1 MSNIRIKFKNE
12 KTVPL
17 EVIPHSTS
25 LHQFAFIKANSTD
38 SDEDYDDPFYLMDVK
53 RLADRYQLWRDTLPS
68 IKPYYGTYIVHCIVL
83 CIVGIA
89 QHTLGN
95 ILLANLWLLRSS
107 VKCNE
112 DPVLLSLLSHLGT
125 GFDCAS
131 KGEISHLLEM
141 GISPGDIIFAHPCK
155 QISHIKYAARNGI
168 SLVTFD
174 NEMELHKM
182 ATHHSNA
189 KLVVRICADDSIARA
204 QLGVKFGRS
213 VADACSLL
221 NDAKRLQLQ
230 VIGVC
235 FHLGTRCQTPDAY
248 RIALEMAH
256 EVFEYAD
263 TVGYHFNFL
272 DIGGGFPGSDTELAL
287 FQEVASTINLS
298 IGRLFSDRHDLNI
311 IAEPGRYFAS
321 SCFSLAVQVTSK
333 RLPSS
338 ENESF
343 MYYVNDGVY
352 GSFNCLI
359 HDPAKVQ
366 PKVLEGPTVTSSS
379 NPTYSCVIW
388 GPTCA
393 RRDKVCTALLPEV
406 TVGDWIQFEDMGAY
420 TISGHS
426 NFNGFS
432 RPKVFYCL
440 REEDKES
447 FEDVFRNIL
456 TSRSS
461 LSSPS

>member
-1 MSNIRIKFKNE
+1 MSIKINPTNG

-17 EVIPHSTS
+17 EVVPRGTS
-25 LHQFAFIKANSTD
+25 LHQFAFMKTKSTD
-38 SDEDYDDPFYLMDVK
+38 REDYDDPFYVMDVK
-53 RLADRYQLWRDTLPS
+53 RLADLYQLWRESLPS
-68 IKPYYGTYIVHCIVL
+68 IKPYY
-83 CIVGIA
+83 A
-89 QHTLGN
+89 
-95 ILLANLWLLRSS
+95 

-131 KGEISHLLEM
+131 KGEISRLLEM
-141 GISPGDIIFAHPCK
+141 GVSPGDIIFANPCK
-155 QISHIKYAARNGI
+155 QTSHIKYAARKGI

-189 KLVVRICADDSIARA
+189 KLVVRICADDPTARC
-204 QLGVKFGRS
+204 QLGVKFGCS
-213 VADACSLL
+213 VTDACSMLHV
-221 NDAKRLQLQ
+221 AKHLQLQ
-230 VIGVC
+230 VIGVS
-235 FHLGTRCQTPDAY
+235 FHVGSGCQTPDAY
-248 RIALEMAH
+248 RVALEMAH

-333 RLPSS
+333 RVTSSSPSS

-359 HDPAKVQ
+359 YDHAIVQ
-366 PKVLEGPTVTSSS
+366 PRVLENSTITRSS
-379 NPTYSCVIW
+379 NSTYSCSIW
-388 GPTCA
+388 GPTCDSL
-393 RRDKVCTALLPEV
+393 DKICTALLPEV

-426 NFNGFS
+426 SFNGFVK
-432 RPKVFYCL
+432 PKVFYCL

-447 FEDVFRNIL
+447 FEDVFMNLL
-456 TSRSS
+456 TSRVAVS
-461 LSSPS
+461 LPSLCETAIQNTGNSVLAVVATELKVTC

>member
-68 IKPYYGTYIVHCIVL
+68 IKPYY
-83 CIVGIA
+83 A
-89 QHTLGN
+89 
-95 ILLANLWLLRSS
+95 